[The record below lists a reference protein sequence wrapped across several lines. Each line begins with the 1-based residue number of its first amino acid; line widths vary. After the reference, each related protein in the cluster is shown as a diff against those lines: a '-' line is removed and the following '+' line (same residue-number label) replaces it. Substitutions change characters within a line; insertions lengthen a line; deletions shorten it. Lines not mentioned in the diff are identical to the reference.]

1 MRIKIPIE
9 IFFECIKDSAGNIA
23 LIQRR
28 LEGKGYKI
36 SRGCLYKRIQ
46 EYPSIKEKIHEERE
60 KILDLAEDTIFDAIK
75 KGDTKMALEVL
86 KRLGRERGW
95 GDDIK
100 VDGSILEDIKITIK
114 YIDK

>member
-1 MRIKIPIE
+1 MRIRIPLE
-9 IFFECIKDSAGNIA
+9 VFYECIKDSAGNIA

-46 EYPSIKEKIHEERE
+46 EYPSIKKKIEEERE
-60 KILDLAEDTIFDAIK
+60 KVLDLAESTIFNAISNGDA
-75 KGDTKMALEVL
+75 KMALEVL